1 MKNTLL
7 TFLLLSFSL
16 SHSFAQNGVGP
27 TCTEL
32 FFSEYVEGSYNNK
45 ALEIYNPTGA
55 AISLDGAYRI
65 VRWENGSTTADL
77 DIRYVQGIS
86 GSIPAY
92 GTYVAFLDKRNPN
105 ATGADTMLFS
115 DLLTIANA
123 VNGGFYSPVYD
134 SDAALPNTEG
144 SNCLS
149 FNGDDAF
156 SLQKKSGANWINVDI
171 FGVIGERP
179 LNGNGGTS
187 PNGGWTNVA
196 PYTDGQGAYWTK
208 DQTLVR
214 KASVETGTTVNPQL
228 NSWDVSVQWDSLAL
242 NTFTG
247 LGAHDCA
254 CNANAIS
261 ENSLSAKTSVY
272 PNPATD
278 NFFVKSSENI
288 SKVELWN
295 VSGQLVAIINAE
307 NKKAAR
313 ILIPGVSAGL
323 YIAVIHT
330 EAGKAVKKV
339 TIR

>member
-242 NTFTG
+242 NIFTG

>member
-1 MKNTLL
+1 MKK
-7 TFLLLSFSL
+7 FLLSAFLIPASL
-16 SHSFAQNGVGP
+16 SVFAQSGIVACN
-27 TCTEL
+27 EL
-32 FFSEYVEGSYNNK
+32 FFSEYVEGSFNNK
-45 ALEIYNPTGA
+45 ALEIYNPTGS

-65 VRWENGSTTADL
+65 VRWDNGSTTSDL
-77 DIRYVQGIS
+77 DIRYVQSIS
-86 GSIPAY
+86 GSVPAY

-115 DLLTIANA
+115 DLLSIANS

-156 SLQKKSGANWINVDI
+156 SLQKKSGSNWMNVDI
-171 FGVIGERP
+171 FAVIGERP

-187 PNGGWTNVA
+187 PNGGWTNVV
-196 PYTDGQGAYWTK
+196 PYTDGQNSYWTK
-208 DQTLVR
+208 DQTLIR
-214 KASVETGTTVNPQL
+214 KADVTTGTTVNPGL
-228 NSWDVSVQWDSLAL
+228 NSWDVSVQWDSLAM
-242 NTFTG
+242 NTFTN
-247 LGAHDCA
+247 LGDHDCA

-261 ENSLSAKTSVY
+261 ENELSAKTSVY
-272 PNPATD
+272 PNPASD

-295 VSGQLVAIINAE
+295 VAGQLVSSVNGD
-307 NKKAAR
+307 NRKSVR
-313 ILIPGVSAGL
+313 VLIPQVASGL

-330 EAGKAVKKV
+330 EGGTAVKKV